1 MHYDELTIYSVRMA
15 DKPTRYKSS
24 FALQEIVA
32 GAALL
37 NNAEKQLLLKDQ
49 CLLDDNCPNSISHL
63 NKWWGELTAIHY
75 LIQANTSPCI
85 GNAHYRRYWNEKAL
99 HGLHDNELGLAF
111 PCRFGFS
118 LREQFKGGHSF
129 NGVEM
134 TMHLA
139 ELGRLPFTAQE
150 LDAVWAQD
158 IFQGGPLA
166 IGHFSYFKQLMNI
179 LFDCLWP
186 IWEEYE
192 DYIKTLDG
200 YDARAIAFL
209 SERFLTGIL
218 LYKEKFIPRIPLRHI
233 SLHLVGP

>member
-1 MHYDELTIYSVRMA
+1 MQIDELTLYSVRMA
-15 DKPTRYKSS
+15 HNPTRYQSS
-24 FALQEIVA
+24 FALKEVVA

-37 NNAEKQLLLKDQ
+37 NSAEKELLLNEQ
-49 CLLDDNCPNSISHL
+49 CLLDDDCPDSISHL

-75 LIQANTSPCI
+75 LIQKNMQPYI
-85 GNAHYRRYWNEKAL
+85 GNAHYRRYWDEDDL
-99 HGLHDNELGLAF
+99 RRLPINELGMAVPF
-111 PCRFGFS
+111 QFHFS
-118 LREQFKGGHSF
+118 LRDQFKGGHAF
-129 NGVEM
+129 KGVEM

-139 ELGRLPFTAQE
+139 ELGQLPFTPEE
-150 LDAVWAQD
+150 LNVVWNQNF
-158 IFQGGPLA
+158 FQGGPLA
-166 IGHFSYFKQLMNI
+166 VGSFSYFKQLMTV

-186 IWEEYE
+186 VWAQYE

-218 LYKEKFIPRIPLRHI
+218 LYKEKFIPRIPLRHV